1 MLILV
6 RHGQTAINA
15 EGRLQG
21 RVDPE
26 LTDVGRVQ
34 AAALAPVV
42 AGAARVVCSP
52 ARRARDTAALLGLPV
67 EVDERWVEIDYGVLD
82 GLAFGEVPP
91 DVWHRWRTDP
101 TWAPEGGESLD
112 DVGRRVAEACEEL
125 LPGAGSGSRS
135 GSDSDG
141 DVVVVSHVSPIK
153 AAVAWALGVPQ
164 TVSSRMFLGLA
175 SVCRIDRGPSGAP
188 TLRTF
193 NETAHLL

>member
-6 RHGQTAINA
+6 RHGQTAVNA

-21 RVDPE
+21 RMDPA

-34 AAALAPVV
+34 ASALAPVV
-42 AGAARVVCSP
+42 AGAARVVSSP
-52 ARRARDTAALLGLPV
+52 ARRARDTAAMLGLPV

-82 GLAFGEVPP
+82 GMAFADVPAET
-91 DVWHRWRTDP
+91 WQRWRTDS

-112 DVGRRVAEACEEL
+112 DVGRRVAAACEGL
-125 LPGAGSGSRS
+125 LAA
-135 GSDSDG
+135 DE

-153 AAVAWALGVPQ
+153 AAVAWALDVPP

-175 SVCRIDRGPSGAP
+175 SVCRIDRGERGPV
-188 TLRTF
+188 LRTF
-193 NETAHLL
+193 NETAHLA